1 MLNNVAKKKQ
11 ELDEHMQTP
20 KLPQKEIP
28 TTGQEELFV
37 GETKFNEPAQ
47 DTLNLTGSTSHN

>member
-1 MLNNVAKKKQ
+1 VLNNVAKKKQ

-47 DTLNLTGSTSHN
+47 DTLNLTGSTLHN

>member
-1 MLNNVAKKKQ
+1 VLNNGAKKKQ

-47 DTLNLTGSTSHN
+47 DTPNPTGSFLHS